1 MPVTDLR
8 PDADRAGAPVQVK
21 LSPSIL
27 NADFGRLAEQ
37 VREAEAAGADY
48 LHVDVMDGQFV
59 PNISLGPAVVA
70 AIRRATTIPLDLHLM
85 IEEPHRFLPEFV
97 KAGAGI
103 MTVHAEAVRHLHA
116 TVAAIQ
122 DAGVRAGVA
131 LNPATPLAAIE
142 EMVDRLD
149 LLLIMTVNPGFGGQA
164 LIPETLDKIARARAL
179 LDARGAR
186 AELEVDGGVKA
197 DNVADVVR
205 RGARVVVA
213 GSAIFVGGAGIH
225 ANTAAIR
232 AEIARATG

>member
-1 MPVTDLR
+1 M
-8 PDADRAGAPVQVK
+8 QIK

-59 PNISLGPAVVA
+59 PNITLGPAIVA
-70 AIRRATTIPLDLHLM
+70 AIRQASSLPLDLHLM
-85 IEEPHRFLPEFV
+85 IEEPRRFLREFV
-97 KAGAGI
+97 EAGAGI

-122 DAGVRAGVA
+122 DAGVKAGVA
-131 LNPATPLAAIE
+131 LNPATPLSAVE
-142 EMVDRLD
+142 EIVDRLD
-149 LLLIMTVNPGFGGQA
+149 LLLVMTVNPGFGGQA

-179 LDARGAR
+179 LDTRGAR

-197 DNVADVVR
+197 ENVAEVVR

-213 GSAIFVGGAGIH
+213 GSAIFVGGGGIH
-225 ANTAAIR
+225 ANTAALR
-232 AEIARATG
+232 AEIARATN

>member
-1 MPVTDLR
+1 M
-8 PDADRAGAPVQVK
+8 QIK

-37 VREAEAAGADY
+37 VREAESAGADY

-59 PNISLGPAVVA
+59 PNISLGPAIVA
-70 AIRRATTIPLDLHLM
+70 AIRQATSLPLDLHLM
-85 IEEPHRFLPEFV
+85 IEEPRRFLREFV
-97 KAGAGI
+97 EAGASI

-122 DAGVRAGVA
+122 DAGVKAGVA
-131 LNPATPLAAIE
+131 LNPATPLSTVE
-142 EMVDRLD
+142 EIVDRLD
-149 LLLIMTVNPGFGGQA
+149 LLLVMTVNPGFGGQA
-164 LIPETLDKIARARAL
+164 LIPATLEKITRARAL

-197 DNVADVVR
+197 ENVGEVVR

-213 GSAIFVGGAGIH
+213 GSAIFVGGGGIR
-225 ANTAAIR
+225 ANTAALR

>member
-1 MPVTDLR
+1 
-8 PDADRAGAPVQVK
+8 VQVK

-27 NADFGRLAEQ
+27 NADFGRLTEQ
-37 VREAEAAGADY
+37 VRAAEAAGADY
-48 LHVDVMDGQFV
+48 IHVDVMDGQFV
-59 PNISLGPAVVA
+59 PNITLGPAIVA
-70 AIRRATTIPLDLHLM
+70 AIHAATTLPLDLHLM
-85 IEEPHRFLPEFV
+85 IEEPRRFLREFV
-97 KAGAGI
+97 EAGAGI

-122 DAGVRAGVA
+122 DAGVKAGVA
-131 LNPATPLAAIE
+131 LNPATPLSAVE
-142 EMVDRLD
+142 EVVDRLD

-164 LIPETLDKIARARAL
+164 LIPETLDKMARARAL

-197 DNVADVVR
+197 ENVAEVVR

-225 ANTAAIR
+225 ANTAALR

>member
-1 MPVTDLR
+1 
-8 PDADRAGAPVQVK
+8 VQVK

-27 NADFGRLAEQ
+27 DADFGRLAEQ

-70 AIRRATTIPLDLHLM
+70 AIRRATTLPLDLHLM
-85 IEEPHRFLPEFV
+85 IDEPRRFLPQFV
-97 KAGAGI
+97 EAGASI

-122 DAGVRAGVA
+122 TAGVRAGVA
-131 LNPATPLAAIE
+131 LNPATPLAAVE
-142 EMVDRLD
+142 EIVDRLD
-149 LLLIMTVNPGFGGQA
+149 LLLVMTVNPGFGGQE

-186 AELEVDGGVKA
+186 AELEVDGGIKTE
-197 DNVADVVR
+197 NVAEVVR
-205 RGARVVVA
+205 RGAQVIVA
-213 GSAIFVGGAGIH
+213 GSAIFVGGGGIH
-225 ANTAAIR
+225 ANTAALR
-232 AEIARATG
+232 AEIARVGG

>member
-1 MPVTDLR
+1 
-8 PDADRAGAPVQVK
+8 VQIK

-59 PNISLGPAVVA
+59 PNITLGPAVVA
-70 AIRRATTIPLDLHLM
+70 AIRQATSLPLDLHLM
-85 IEEPHRFLPEFV
+85 IEEPQRFLREFV
-97 KAGAGI
+97 EAGAGI
-103 MTVHAEAVRHLHA
+103 MTVHVEAVRHLHA
-116 TVAAIQ
+116 TIAAIQ

-131 LNPATPLAAIE
+131 LNPATPLAAVE
-142 EMVDRLD
+142 EIVDRLD
-149 LLLIMTVNPGFGGQA
+149 LLLVMTVNPGFGGQA

-197 DNVADVVR
+197 ENVAEVVR

-213 GSAIFVGGAGIH
+213 GSAIFVGGGGIR
-225 ANTAAIR
+225 ANTAALR
-232 AEIARATG
+232 AEIARATHQHERA

>member
-1 MPVTDLR
+1 M
-8 PDADRAGAPVQVK
+8 QIK

-27 NADFGRLAEQ
+27 NADFGRLAER

-59 PNISLGPAVVA
+59 PNITLGPAIVA
-70 AIRRATTIPLDLHLM
+70 AIRQASSLPLDLHLM
-85 IEEPHRFLPEFV
+85 IEEPRRFLREFV
-97 KAGAGI
+97 DAGAGI

-122 DAGVRAGVA
+122 DAGVKAGVA
-131 LNPATPLAAIE
+131 LNPATPLSAVE
-142 EMVDRLD
+142 EIVDRLD
-149 LLLIMTVNPGFGGQA
+149 LLLVMTVNPGFGGQA

-179 LDARGAR
+179 LDTRGAR

-197 DNVADVVR
+197 ENVAEVVR

-213 GSAIFVGGAGIH
+213 GSAIFVGGGGIQ
-225 ANTAAIR
+225 ANTAALR
-232 AEIARATG
+232 AEIARATN

>member
-1 MPVTDLR
+1 VH
-8 PDADRAGAPVQVK
+8 VK

-48 LHVDVMDGQFV
+48 LHVDVMDGRFV
-59 PNISLGPAVVA
+59 PNITLGPAIVA
-70 AIRRATTIPLDLHLM
+70 AIRRATSLPLDLHLM
-85 IEEPHRFLPEFV
+85 IEEPRRFLSEFV
-97 KAGAGI
+97 EVGASI

-116 TVAAIQ
+116 TIAAIQ
-122 DAGVRAGVA
+122 EAGVKAGVA
-131 LNPATPLAAIE
+131 LNPATPLSAVE
-142 EMVDRLD
+142 EVVDRLD

-197 DNVADVVR
+197 DNVAEVVR

-213 GSAIFVGGAGIH
+213 GSAIFVGGGGIQ
-225 ANTAAIR
+225 ANTAALR

>member
-1 MPVTDLR
+1 VH
-8 PDADRAGAPVQVK
+8 VK

-48 LHVDVMDGQFV
+48 IHVDVMDGQFV
-59 PNISLGPAVVA
+59 PNITLGPAVVA
-70 AIRRATTIPLDLHLM
+70 AIRKATTLPLDLHLM
-85 IEEPHRFLPEFV
+85 IEEPRRFLGEFV
-97 KAGAGI
+97 EAGASI
-103 MTVHAEAVRHLHA
+103 MTVHVEAVRHLHA

-122 DAGVRAGVA
+122 DAGVHAGVA
-131 LNPATPLAAIE
+131 LNPATPLSTVE
-142 EMVDRLD
+142 EIVDRLD

-197 DNVADVVR
+197 ENVAEVVS

-213 GSAIFVGGAGIH
+213 GSAIFVGGGGIQ
-225 ANTAAIR
+225 ANTTALR
-232 AEIARATG
+232 AEIARAASS

>member
-1 MPVTDLR
+1 
-8 PDADRAGAPVQVK
+8 VQIK

-59 PNISLGPAVVA
+59 PNITLGPAIVA
-70 AIRRATTIPLDLHLM
+70 AIRQATTIPLDLHLM
-85 IEEPHRFLPEFV
+85 IEEPGRFLREFV
-97 KAGAGI
+97 EAGAGI
-103 MTVHAEAVRHLHA
+103 MTVHSEAVRHLHA

-122 DAGVRAGVA
+122 DAGIKAGVA
-131 LNPATPLAAIE
+131 LNPATPLSAVE
-142 EMVDRLD
+142 EVVDRLD

-186 AELEVDGGVKA
+186 AELEVDGGVKTE
-197 DNVADVVR
+197 NVAEVVR

-225 ANTAAIR
+225 ANTAALR
-232 AEIARATG
+232 AEIARATGKEAS

>member
-1 MPVTDLR
+1 
-8 PDADRAGAPVQVK
+8 VQIK

-59 PNISLGPAVVA
+59 PNISLGPAIVA
-70 AIRRATTIPLDLHLM
+70 AIRQATTIPLDLHLM
-85 IEEPHRFLPEFV
+85 IEEPRRFLREFV
-97 KAGAGI
+97 EAGAGI

-122 DAGVRAGVA
+122 DAGIKAGVA
-131 LNPATPLAAIE
+131 LNPATPLSAVE
-142 EMVDRLD
+142 EVVDRLD

-197 DNVADVVR
+197 ENVAEVVR

-213 GSAIFVGGAGIH
+213 GSTEQGHASAFATRDGLDAVSHHQRQPTVVG
-225 ANTAAIR
+225 
-232 AEIARATG
+232 